1 MTADEE
7 QQDGT
12 AAAEGRRWGIWL
24 PLATL
29 VVAMVLSA
37 VISLGVSRYADGLA
51 EMFPGLLRDQRPA
64 TPSPLE
70 QKVAALGARMAKLES
85 AAATIRE
92 QAQATATERAALQ
105 QELGALQP
113 QVAGLAALTKRLTA
127 LGLRLDDA
135 ESQMQAQAA
144 KNRAAAESR
153 DQATAGAAATAAMA
167 ERLQTFETALA
178 GRRGEDG
185 RQDRES
191 AALKQQL
198 AAQESALAT
207 TRAQLAAL
215 AKQRGEMLSGGNGA
229 LLALAL
235 GRLRDAVGNRPFADQ
250 LTALQKLMPPPTA
263 ASGLSEVL
271 AALEKRAAAG
281 VVSRPEL
288 SRRFAALAGPA
299 VRAGSGGKGGWLEAT
314 RRRLSG
320 LVSLRRTGAQAG
332 DSVEARVA
340 RAEAGMARGDLA
352 AALAE
357 VAALEGGAAEV
368 LAPWRQAAADRLAVE
383 RALATLESRLPDLLV
398 ASGSP

>member
-1 MTADEE
+1 MTQGGAHGLG
-7 QQDGT
+7 Q
-12 AAAEGRRWGIWL
+12 GRRLGVDAVEL
-24 PLATL
+24 QPAGL
-29 VVAMVLSA
+29 VVASRQMQEHGFGGRCGAVLDGEA
-37 VISLGVSRYADGLA
+37 QILVVAD
-51 EMFPGLLRDQRPA
+51 
-64 TPSPLE
+64 
-70 QKVAALGARMAKLES
+70 
-85 AAATIRE
+85 
-92 QAQATATERAALQ
+92 
-105 QELGALQP
+105 
-113 QVAGLAALTKRLTA
+113 QVAGGVGPCIEVGAP
-127 LGLRLDDA
+127 
-135 ESQMQAQAA
+135 SQ
-144 KNRAAAESR
+144 
-153 DQATAGAAATAAMA
+153 
-167 ERLQTFETALA
+167 
-178 GRRGEDG
+178 
-185 RQDRES
+185 
-191 AALKQQL
+191 
-198 AAQESALAT
+198 
-207 TRAQLAAL
+207 
-215 AKQRGEMLSGGNGA
+215 
-229 LLALAL
+229 
-235 GRLRDAVGNRPFADQ
+235 
-250 LTALQKLMPPPTA
+250 
-263 ASGLSEVL
+263 GLSEVL